1 MKNNYYPLFCVASRI
16 LMHEQPYV
24 DLDIVWQRA
33 HELYLD
39 FLDSKYNNYSTSE
52 LDCINAYMDL
62 VYSNTPAPIIVDVAR
77 SDDGEFDIEGMTN
90 EFNHKLKRLC
100 DTKK

>member
-1 MKNNYYPLFCVASRI
+1 
-16 LMHEQPYV
+16 
-24 DLDIVWQRA
+24 
-33 HELYLD
+33 
-39 FLDSKYNNYSTSE
+39 
-52 LDCINAYMDL
+52 MDE
-62 VYSNTPAPIIVDVAR
+62 VYSNTPAPIVVDVAR